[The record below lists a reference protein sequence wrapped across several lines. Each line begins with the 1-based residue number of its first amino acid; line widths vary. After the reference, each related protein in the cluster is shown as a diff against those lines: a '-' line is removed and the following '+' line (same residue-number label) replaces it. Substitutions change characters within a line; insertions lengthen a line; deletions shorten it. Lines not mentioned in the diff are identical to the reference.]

1 MKALTIWRE
10 LTHKPSIGRR
20 FAMAILAFSSIVT
33 LASTLVQ
40 LSVEYQRDV
49 SDINSGLNQIRDSYA
64 DSLAGSLWVTSQKDL
79 NLQLAG
85 IIKLPDMQYIEVLD
99 DKDVIVAMA
108 GAPQSKQVIS
118 QIYPLTHNHRG
129 QILTLGKLRIVA
141 TLDGVYSRLK
151 SKVLVI
157 LLTQG
162 VKTFLVSLFILYLFQ
177 ILIGQHLATVAKF
190 VATSKTPN
198 LEEILNLNRPLNK
211 KTTGDELDQMVNAI
225 NEMRLSLKNHYHDLQ
240 ENEFRWKFAIE
251 ATGDGLW
258 DWNITDN
265 YVLFTDHWKKMIGH
279 STNEIG
285 NGLEEFSSRLHPED
299 KEKTFALL
307 QDCISGK
314 IRIYS
319 CEYRFRCKD
328 GNYIWMSD
336 HGIVVS
342 RDADGKATRM
352 IGTHRDISALKAAA
366 EREKQLNTQLL
377 QATKMESIG
386 HLTGGIAH
394 DFNNILGAIMG
405 YAELSQSMMSAKPEV
420 YGNIP
425 RYMNEILSGS
435 ERAKQLI
442 QQMLLFSRLSPEL
455 SNGQDTVVMLKPV
468 LKEVVSLLRSSIPA
482 TISLN
487 YEIKTEGL
495 KAKIQPIQLHQI
507 MMNLGVNARDAIGDY
522 GDIVFNLDKYQ
533 GYKQICSACNSAIE
547 GDFIEIS
554 VKDSGMG
561 IPPSHLQSVFDP
573 FFTTKEVGKG
583 TGMGL
588 SVVHGIVHQAGGHI
602 IIESEVGAGTTF
614 RILLP
619 RVATEESVSPTA
631 AVSDLLSLSL
641 SGLKLLVVDDETS
654 MTTMLRE
661 VLETRGAQVTVFNE
675 PKLALEAFK
684 DNPLQFDLMITDE
697 SMPKLSGMHLS
708 MQILG
713 LRPGFPIIL
722 CTGYSDHATAE
733 TVAKIGIAGFM
744 FKPLDTNRL
753 IAQVTALT
761 QPH

>member
-1 MKALTIWRE
+1 MR
-10 LTHKPSIGRR
+10 KPSIGRR

-40 LSVEYQRDV
+40 LSIEYQRDV
-49 SDINSGLNQIRDSYA
+49 NEINSGLRQIRDSYA
-64 DSLAGSLWVTSQKDL
+64 DSLASSLWVTSEKDL
-79 NLQLAG
+79 KLQLDG

-99 DKDVIVAMA
+99 ENDVIKASA
-108 GAPQSKQVIS
+108 GTPQKNQIIS
-118 QIYPLTHNHRG
+118 QTYPLTHHHRG
-129 QILTLGKLRIVA
+129 QILTLGKLHILG

-190 VATSKTPN
+190 VGHSNRPN
-198 LEEILNLNRPLNK
+198 LDDKLNLNRPLNK
-211 KTTGDELDQMVNAI
+211 QTRGDELDQMVNAI
-225 NEMRLSLKNHYHDLQ
+225 NEMRLGLKNHYRDLE

-258 DWNITDN
+258 DWNIKDN
-265 YVLFTDHWKKMIGH
+265 TVLFTDHWKEMIGH
-279 STNEIG
+279 SSNEIG
-285 NGLEEFSSRLHPED
+285 NGLEEFTSRLHPDD
-299 KEKTFALL
+299 KEKIIAQL
-307 QDCISGK
+307 QKCMNSEVA
-314 IRIYS
+314 IYA
-319 CEYRFRCKD
+319 CEYRFRRKD
-328 GNYIWMSD
+328 GSYIWMSD
-336 HGIVVS
+336 HGMIVN
-342 RDADGKATRM
+342 RDADGNAIRM
-352 IGTHRDISALKAAA
+352 IGTHRDISAAKAAA
-366 EREKQLNTQLL
+366 EREKQLSTQLL

-405 YAELSQSMMSAKPEV
+405 YAELSQSMMEAKPEV

-425 RYMNEILSGS
+425 RYMGEILSGS

-442 QQMLLFSRLSPEL
+442 QQMLLFSRLSPDL
-455 SNGQDTVVMLKPV
+455 TQGQESVVMLKPV

-482 TISLN
+482 TINLN

-495 KAKIQPIQLHQI
+495 KAKIQPVQLHQI

-522 GDIVFNLDKYQ
+522 GDIVFSLGTYQ
-533 GYKQICSACNSAIE
+533 GNQQICSACNMTIE
-547 GDFIEIS
+547 GDFIEIT

-561 IPPSHLQSVFDP
+561 IPPSHLHSVFDP

-602 IIESEVGAGTTF
+602 VVESEVGVGTTF
-614 RILLP
+614 HILLP
-619 RVATEESVSPTA
+619 NIATEETILPIETVSHVINQNLA
-631 AVSDLLSLSL
+631 
-641 SGLKLLVVDDETS
+641 GLKLMVVDDETG

-661 VLETRGAQVTVFNE
+661 LLETRGAHVTVFNE
-675 PKLALEAFK
+675 PMLALDAFK
-684 DNPLQFDLMITDE
+684 KNPLQFDLMITDE

-708 MQILG
+708 MQMLG

-733 TVAKIGIAGFM
+733 TVSKIGIAGFM

-753 IAQVTALT
+753 IRQVSELAKR
-761 QPH
+761 H